1 MPLELSLLEKSMSH
15 SVCRKLILFVKLI
28 RFLYKCVRYL
38 ILKVQ
43 VKEKFGVKEQREEKK
58 TKKVLFNS

>member
-1 MPLELSLLEKSMSH
+1 LL
-15 SVCRKLILFVKLI
+15 
-28 RFLYKCVRYL
+28 
-38 ILKVQ
+38 LKAQ